1 MMMRILLAED
11 EGQLRRVVTMAMQH
25 VGYQVDAVENGQK
38 AVDYAASNAYDVIIL
53 DIMMPVMDGLEALR
67 RIRAAGNHTYVIM
80 LTAMAEVDDRVTGL
94 DAGADDYITK
104 PFSLKELLARL
115 RSMERRSENYDTNV
129 VTFGDVSLDSKEQV
143 LESHNSISL
152 SGEETRL
159 MRYLMANAGK
169 ALAAKAIINHL
180 DDSDGPT
187 DLDDL
192 WITISFLR
200 QKLASIKSGVTI
212 TGDKGGPYKLE
223 QNVHS
228 EVAQ

>member
-1 MMMRILLAED
+1 MRILLAED
-11 EGQLRRVVTMAMQH
+11 EEQLRRVVTMAMEH
-25 VGYQVDAVENGQK
+25 AGYTVDGVENGK
-38 AVDYAASNAYDVIIL
+38 EAVQYASDNAYDVIIL

-67 RIRAAGNHTYVIM
+67 RIRAAGDHTYVIM

-115 RSMERRSENYDTNV
+115 RSMERRSDDYDTNLV
-129 VTFGDVSLDSKEQV
+129 RFGDVSLDTKQQV

-159 MRYLMANAGK
+159 MSFLMANSGK
-169 ALAAKAIINHL
+169 ALSTEAILNHV

-187 DLDDL
+187 DSGDL

-212 TGDKGGPYKLE
+212 TGDKGGPYELQK
-223 QNVHS
+223 NV
-228 EVAQ
+228 E